1 MKRLICG
8 AASDE
13 LIREAAAA
21 DQPPSLFR
29 SPSGARGAEQHS
41 TRRMETQI
49 ILNAAGNLHHFQW
62 ERERERERPM
72 NH

>member
-13 LIREAAAA
+13 LIREAAA

-29 SPSGARGAEQHS
+29 SPSGAAPSSIPQDGWKHKSSSMPRV
-41 TRRMETQI
+41 TFI
-49 ILNAAGNLHHFQW
+49 IFNG
-62 ERERERERPM
+62 RERERESVQ
-72 NH
+72 